1 MRVTMMNWSDSAG
14 GAARAALRTHLAV
27 RAAGVDSTFLVQD
40 VSGHVPATVLAAPT
54 PGLVATLTRR
64 SRRRRFEAAVGP
76 HLPHI
81 AAEYQIFSTDLADD
95 PDRAVNGFR
104 SVGTTDILH
113 LHWVSRFVD
122 FPRFFSSLPAGLPI
136 VWTLHDMNAFTGGCH
151 FDARCGRFES
161 ECGRCP
167 ALESPVENDLS
178 REVFDRKIRS
188 LAGIT
193 DRQLVVVS
201 PSRWLASESRRSRVL
216 GRFEHL
222 VIPYGLETDLF
233 RPVDKG
239 AARKIL
245 GLEPDARVVMFIAEG
260 ATLKR
265 KGAAYLV
272 EAARLL
278 RDDPKIAYLSLGRTS
293 AELPPGVPH
302 VAVGHL
308 NNDKLLPMAY
318 SAADVVVVP
327 STQDNFPNTV
337 LESMACGTPV
347 VGFDIGGI
355 PDMIR
360 DGITGRVVPARDS
373 AALAAAI
380 RDVLSDEPRRQIMA
394 AACRRIAVE
403 EYSLQAA
410 ARQYLGLYDRLRDR
424 AAAGR

>member
-1 MRVTMMNWSDSAG
+1 MKPIRVTMMNWTDSAG
-14 GAARAALRTHLAV
+14 GAARAAFRTHLAV
-27 RAAGVDSTFLVQD
+27 REAGVDSTFLAQE
-40 VSGHVPATVLAAPT
+40 VSGHGPATVEAAPT

-64 SRRRRFEAAVGP
+64 SRRRRFQTAVGP

-81 AAEYQIFSTDLADD
+81 AADYQIFSTDLADD
-95 PDRAVNGFR
+95 PDRAVNGLR

-122 FPRFFSSLPAGLPI
+122 FPRFFPALPPGLPI

-151 FDARCGRFES
+151 FDAGCGRFTGQ
-161 ECGRCP
+161 CGRCP
-167 ALESPVENDLS
+167 ALESSVERDLS
-178 REVFDRKIRS
+178 RQVADRKIRS
-188 LAGIT
+188 LAGID

-201 PSRWLASESRRSRVL
+201 PSRWLASESQRSLVL

-222 VIPYGLETDLF
+222 VIPYGLDTDVF
-233 RPVDKG
+233 RPVDKA

-245 GLEPDARVVMFIAEG
+245 GLDADARVVMFIAEG

-265 KGAAYLV
+265 KGAIYLV

-278 RDDPKIAYLSLGRTS
+278 QDDRRLAYLSLGRTS
-293 AELPPGVPH
+293 ADLPTGVPH
-302 VAVGHL
+302 VALGHL

-318 SAADVVVVP
+318 FAADVVVVP
-327 STQDNFPNTV
+327 STQDNLPNTV

-380 RDVLSDEPRRQIMA
+380 RDVLSDEPRRQTMA

-403 EYSLQAA
+403 EYSLAA
-410 ARQYLGLYDRLRDR
+410 TARSYLELYNRLRG
-424 AAAGR
+424 A